1 MHTEEDNKP
10 EQVPDPE
17 HPGYEVSDINVG
29 GILVFLAGLGGS
41 VLIFFVFCFAMGK
54 VINRALEKQDGETDR
69 WHQQA
74 LPLNGTTQPGQRLEN
89 LASNPKMQQEQ
100 LQAVTAQF
108 PQPRLEADD
117 GNQDTADLHAR
128 EDLLLEHYSLVD
140 GRPGVVRVPIERA
153 MELIA
158 QRGLPTAP
166 QTAVSEAITGA
177 NAPAVQ
183 APLTNGFAR
192 TGFELTQIKAREEK
206 MKYAEVGA
214 GE

>member
-1 MHTEEDNKP
+1 MNTEDKYKP

-17 HPGYEVSDINVG
+17 HPGYETSDIHVG

-41 VLIFFVFCFAMGK
+41 VLVLFVFSFAMGK
-54 VINRALEKQDGETDR
+54 VINRALQRQDGVADR

-74 LPLNGTTQPGQRLEN
+74 LPLNGMRQPGQRLEN
-89 LASNPKMQQEQ
+89 LASSPKIQQEQ
-100 LQAVTAQF
+100 LQVVTSQF

-128 EDLLLEHYSLVD
+128 EDLLLEHYSSVE
-140 GRPGVVRVPIERA
+140 GRPGVVRIPIERA

-158 QRGLPTAP
+158 RRGLPTAP
-166 QTAVSEAITGA
+166 QTAQSAAMTGA
-177 NAPAVQ
+177 DAPVAQ

-206 MKYAEVGA
+206 MMYAETAA
-214 GE
+214 GD